1 MATPTPLEFELT
13 SGRISALRWG
23 APDAP
28 LLICMPGL
36 SQDARSFDQLG
47 SRLGSDQ
54 RQVVAISP
62 RGRGESQRTPPGTYG
77 WPAHARDVAGVAS
90 LLGRRE
96 CDVAGWSLGAFVTM
110 QLAAQSPGLIRRA
123 VLIDAVGRPEPSSL
137 QPILAGLERLGQ
149 VFSSVE
155 EYTERVLSGGAMV
168 GCEDAW
174 RRYLAGD
181 LVATPGGFR
190 TRTDRE
196 AVLEDAAY
204 GGGHDPYELWP
215 ALVMP
220 VQLIR
225 AARPILPGLG
235 FVVSEA
241 DRDRF
246 AREVSL
252 SQVVEV
258 DANHYCV
265 GMVEQTAS
273 AIQRFLDE

>member
-1 MATPTPLEFELT
+1 MVTPTPLDFELD
-13 SGRISALRWG
+13 SGRISARRWG

-28 LLICMPGL
+28 LLVCVPGL

-62 RGRGESQRTPPGTYG
+62 RGRGGSQRTPPGSYG
-77 WPAHARDVAGVAS
+77 WPAHARDVAGVFSS
-90 LLGRRE
+90 LGKGE
-96 CDVAGWSLGAFVTM
+96 CDVLGWSFGAFVTL

-137 QPILAGLERLGQ
+137 QPILAGLERLSV
-149 VFSSVE
+149 VFGSVQ
-155 EYTERVLSGGAMV
+155 EYADRVLSGGAMG
-168 GCEDAW
+168 GCRDAW
-174 RRYLAGD
+174 QSYLAED
-181 LVATPGGFR
+181 LVPVPGGFR
-190 TRTDRE
+190 TRTDRD
-196 AVLEDAAY
+196 AVMEDAAY
-204 GGGHDPYELWP
+204 GAGHDPYQLWP

-220 VQLIR
+220 VQLVR

-235 FVVSEA
+235 FLVSEA

-246 AREVSL
+246 GREVSL

-265 GMVEQTAS
+265 GMAEETVRAV
-273 AIQRFLDE
+273 QRFLDE

>member
-1 MATPTPLEFELT
+1 
-13 SGRISALRWG
+13 
-23 APDAP
+23 
-28 LLICMPGL
+28 
-36 SQDARSFDQLG
+36 
-47 SRLGSDQ
+47 
-54 RQVVAISP
+54 
-62 RGRGESQRTPPGTYG
+62 
-77 WPAHARDVAGVAS
+77 
-90 LLGRRE
+90 
-96 CDVAGWSLGAFVTM
+96 M

-174 RRYLAGD
+174 RSYLAGD

-220 VQLIR
+220 VQLVR